1 MNETAEDELHRG
13 EGRDD
18 DALLAQSQPPDQ
30 NGTLTVQCPKCDKLF
45 KNEIALRMHDIRKH
59 QNRGWST
66 TQNFG
71 NSQSKEERLA
81 KKRAYNRKW
90 RLKHGM
96 KVRPASLKGGNKGMK
111 LPKWSPSRLAKFR
124 RTMRQKS
131 ETRNQDTIRT
141 VEKPTVANPGVVTFC
156 PRCGCNIQVVAAAIA
171 FGDNQ

>member
-1 MNETAEDELHRG
+1 MEQQTLQAEFDTP
-13 EGRDD
+13 
-18 DALLAQSQPPDQ
+18 LAQSQPPDQ
-30 NGTLTVQCPKCDKLF
+30 NGTLTVQCPKCHKAF
-45 KNEIALRMHDIRKH
+45 KNDIALRMHDIRKH

-71 NSQSKEERLA
+71 TSRELKLA

-90 RLKHGM
+90 RLARGM

-131 ETRNQDTIRT
+131 ETRNQDTVRT

-156 PRCGCNIQVVAAAIA
+156 PRCGCNIKVVAAAIA

>member
-1 MNETAEDELHRG
+1 MNEITEEMIHRE
-13 EGRDD
+13 EGKD
-18 DALLAQSQPPDQ
+18 LFSEPPEQ
-30 NGTLTVQCPKCDKLF
+30 HETLIGGVQCPKCDKMF
-45 KNEIALRMHDIRKH
+45 KNDIALRMHDIRKH

-71 NSQSKEERLA
+71 NSQSKEEKLA

-90 RLKHGM
+90 RLARGM

-131 ETRNQDTIRT
+131 ETRDQVV

-156 PRCGCNIQVVAAAIA
+156 PRCGCNIKVVAAAIA